1 MNITISSFTGS
12 GEDSCLNVVFANM
25 SNFITCAADV
35 VGNLL
40 APPNIIIM
48 NGNSTSNNT
57 KNFSLI
63 HNISSTDTGEFT
75 CRVCIEVPEAGIVD
89 HCTNDTV
96 TLSRDCK
103 YTDSIHV
110 AAHSICIQYQ
120 D

>member
-1 MNITISSFTGS
+1 MDITISSFTGS
-12 GEDSCLNVVFANM
+12 GEDSCLNVVFNNT
-25 SNFITCAADV
+25 SNSITCAANV

-40 APPNIIIM
+40 APPIIIIM

-63 HNISSTDTGEFT
+63 HNISSTYTGEFT
-75 CRVCIEVPEAGIVD
+75 CRVCIEVPEADIVD